1 MPVSGVISLFLL
13 AFVAGLFV
21 YGAFLAEPVDV
32 DSIYCESTA
41 QGWQAAHVNI
51 YTYLEVVDPELF
63 KAQFLP
69 VTLEGRQALIDQC
82 EADPV
87 ATRKVIGDLLS
98 GIK

>member
-13 AFVAGLFV
+13 AFIAGLFV
-21 YGAFLAEPVDV
+21 YGAFLAEPIDV
-32 DSIYCESTA
+32 DQLYCESTA
-41 QGWQAAHVNI
+41 QGWQAAHVNL
-51 YTYLEVVDPELF
+51 YHYLEVVDPELF